1 VDVIRWRLLPLL
13 LLLAC
18 AGKRPAESAAY
29 YDEAETF
36 VAYKKDSGIDFD
48 EAPKPAPAKPQAS
61 YDGGDAPAPPP
72 EPPQTEPAVSE
83 KPPVQAEKRMVH
95 YSGYAQLRVTR
106 PDQALDQIVQ
116 LAVDSGGKV
125 ENLYATAVTIR
136 VPVAKFEEVW
146 LAVRKLGDVLDESV
160 TAEDVTESFL
170 AVDLRVRTL
179 RATRDRLVALLGKAE
194 DEQEKL
200 QLIREIQRVTEQL
213 DQLETQLRTLQ
224 GLADLSR
231 ITVSLVP
238 REAFTASRS
247 VEDEIAGFRWIR
259 SLSPFRRDVASQGK
273 RLELETGDQLVVLDP
288 KGPFVAESADGAAIW
303 TGRMKND
310 PVGDATFWAT
320 AVHQRLSA
328 DFAPEPGGTPGA
340 TVGGAPPGKP
350 VGDWQCVRF
359 VDASETAYR
368 WNVCLAVDGK
378 ELRVAQAYFPSPAH
392 EERYGA
398 IFEAA
403 LQEVE
408 ADGVAGGAE

>member
-1 VDVIRWRLLPLL
+1 MIRWRLLPLL

-18 AGKRPAESAAY
+18 TAKRPAESAAY
-29 YDEAETF
+29 YAEA
-36 VAYKKDSGIDFD
+36 DSWAGAK
-48 EAPKPAPAKPQAS
+48 EAPAKA
-61 YDGGDAPAPPP
+61 YKMDEDYGGEYAPSSPAPAPPP
-72 EPPQTEPAVSE
+72 EPPKAEPAVSE
-83 KPPVQAEKRMVH
+83 KPPVQAEQRMVH
-95 YSGYAQLRVTR
+95 YSGYASLRVTR

-179 RATRDRLVALLGKAE
+179 RATRDRLVTLLGKAE

-303 TGRMKND
+303 TGRLRDD

-320 AVHQRLSA
+320 AVHQRLA
-328 DFAPEPGGTPGA
+328 PDFSEAA
-340 TVGGAPPGKP
+340 IRP

-359 VDASETAYR
+359 VDASETSYR

-378 ELRVAQAYFPSPAH
+378 ELRVAQAYFPSPAQ
-392 EERYGA
+392 EERYVA
-398 IFEAA
+398 TFEAA
-403 LQEVE
+403 LKDVE